1 MNRKELKN
9 IAKKLAKLEKQA
21 MDCSNSKERNKIQME
36 IMTLCGKV
44 NNLEDITIIDE
55 MVSEILENS

>member
-1 MNRKELKN
+1 MNKKELKN
-9 IAKKLAKLEKQA
+9 IAKKLAKLEKQV
-21 MDCSNSKERNKIQME
+21 MNCSDSKERNKIQME

-44 NNLEDITIIDE
+44 DNLEDITIIDE